1 MKFEATSIAATK
13 LKQVVCTVIA
23 GMPEFPKPN
32 CRWINTPVS
41 GIACSPVPE
50 ALMIRSSWF
59 GFNFASSNASRP
71 ASADMKF
78 ETALAELEN
87 IVSSME
93 GGKLELDASIAAY
106 RRGMELMKHCQ
117 TQLADADEQIRML
130 ENGEFK
136 EVDRSTLEAQ

>member
-1 MKFEATSIAATK
+1 MD
-13 LKQVVCTVIA
+13 
-23 GMPEFPKPN
+23 P
-32 CRWINTPVS
+32 TP
-41 GIACSPVPE
+41 I
-50 ALMIRSSWF
+50 
-59 GFNFASSNASRP
+59 
-71 ASADMKF
+71 ADMKF

-93 GGKLELDASIAAY
+93 GGKLELEASIAAY

>member
-1 MKFEATSIAATK
+1 MD
-13 LKQVVCTVIA
+13 
-23 GMPEFPKPN
+23 P
-32 CRWINTPVS
+32 TP
-41 GIACSPVPE
+41 I
-50 ALMIRSSWF
+50 
-59 GFNFASSNASRP
+59 
-71 ASADMKF
+71 ADMKF

-130 ENGEFK
+130 ENGEVK
-136 EVDRSTLEAQ
+136 YVDRSTLEAQ